1 MKHLLIIIRWLVG
14 LLFIFSGLI
23 KANDPMGLSYKM
35 QEFFEVWNIHGLQT
49 YTLAMSVLMIAFEI
63 IAGVAVI
70 VGWQFRLFSW
80 LLLLLI
86 IFFTFLTGYALF
98 SGKIKECGCFGDC
111 IKLTS
116 KDSFIKD
123 IVLLI
128 LITYLFAFRHRVRS
142 ALGNTVSFLIIVMA
156 TFFSFGGQFFVLK
169 HLPVIDCLPYKIG
182 SNIAQSRQIPTE
194 AIPDSV
200 VITFVYKKEGKELEF
215 DADHFPA
222 DFNDSLYTF
231 VNRYDKVVR
240 KGNAEPLIKDFVLIN
255 ANEQDVTDSILTL
268 QGPAIIV
275 FSKSWDAEWNA
286 AFELLKQEAAIH
298 EIPLFV
304 STSSP
309 ELVRKN
315 IMGTILKSDFVAIKT
330 AARVDPTVYLLNN
343 GTIKGKWALADEG
356 ELLKKLQRK

>member
-1 MKHLLIIIRWLVG
+1 MKHLLTLTRWLVG

-23 KANDPMGLSYKM
+23 KANDPLGLSYKM
-35 QEFFEVWNIHGLQT
+35 QEFFEVWNIHGLQD
-49 YTLAMSVLMIAFEI
+49 YTQAMSVLMIAFEI

-123 IVLLI
+123 II
-128 LITYLFAFRHRVRS
+128 LSVMIFYLFAFRHRVRS
-142 ALGNTVSFLIIVMA
+142 ALGNTVSFLIIAAA
-156 TFFSFGGQFFVLK
+156 TFFSFAGQFYVLK
-169 HLPVIDCLPYKIG
+169 HLPVFDCLPYKVG
-182 SNIAQSRQIPTE
+182 SNIAQLRQIPQG

-200 VITFVYKKEGKELEF
+200 VITYVYQKGDKQLEF

-222 DFNDSLYTF
+222 DFNDSSYTYI
-231 VNRYDKVVR
+231 NRYDKVVR
-240 KGNAEPLIKDFVLIN
+240 KGNAEPAIKDFVLIS
-255 ANEQDVTDSILTL
+255 AQEQDITDSILSL
-268 QGPAIIV
+268 PGLSVIV
-275 FSKSWDAEWNA
+275 FSKTWDKEWNA
-286 AFELLKQEAAIH
+286 AFDQLKARASAKG
-298 EIPLFV
+298 IPILV

-309 ELVRKN
+309 DLVRN
-315 IMGTILKSDFVAIKT
+315 NVTVPVLKSDFVAIKT
-330 AARVDPTVYLLNN
+330 AARVDPTVYLLEN
-343 GTIKGKWALADEG
+343 GTIKGKWALADAS
-356 ELLKKLQRK
+356 KLFTMLSGK